1 MECDKMPYLLW
12 GKTGNEVVLKAIDLH
27 RIARAAGQED
37 RQRSGAESAGPR
49 RSGEV
54 VKAA

>member
-1 MECDKMPYLLW
+1 MPYLLW